1 MAAQRL
7 APGWSTQRRARATIP
22 IKSRM
27 DRLVSQSTAGSQMR
41 GGETAQNAPA
51 RLAAG
56 APKILEQTLMMIAT
70 VSTAN
75 NVCSPIIT
83 APEAKL

>member
-1 MAAQRL
+1 MTAQRL
-7 APGWSTQRRARATIP
+7 APGWSTQRRARATMP

-27 DRLVSQSTAGSQMR
+27 DRLVSQSTAGSQRR

-51 RLAAG
+51 SLAAG
-56 APKILEQTLMMIAT
+56 APKSLEQTDMMIAT

-83 APEAKL
+83 APETKL

>member
-7 APGWSTQRRARATIP
+7 APGLSTQRSANATIP
-22 IKSRM
+22 IKSKI
-27 DRLVSQSTAGSQMR
+27 DRPVSQSTAGSQMR
-41 GGETAQNAPA
+41 GGDTAQNVPA
-51 RLAAG
+51 SFAAG
-56 APKILEQTLMMIAT
+56 APKIRQETCMMIAT